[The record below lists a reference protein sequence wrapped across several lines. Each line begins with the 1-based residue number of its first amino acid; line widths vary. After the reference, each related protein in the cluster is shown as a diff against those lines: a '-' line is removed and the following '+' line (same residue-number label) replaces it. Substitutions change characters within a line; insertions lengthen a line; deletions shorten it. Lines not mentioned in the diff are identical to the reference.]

1 MLSYNQMVVGL
12 PKSEKRTF
20 AAPGFDEDQVDLIF
34 HALADRTRRDIMG
47 KVSQSEQS
55 ISDLARQYEVSFAAI
70 QKHVSVLEKASLITK
85 RVDGRQKLVQNNPE
99 TLRRA
104 TELLAEYERIWT
116 HRINAIGRLLEDP
129 ADRKPSDTRG
139 KEAR

>member
-1 MLSYNQMVVGL
+1 MVVGL
-12 PKSEKRTF
+12 PTKPD
-20 AAPGFDEDQVDLIF
+20 AAGPEFDEDQVDLIF
-34 HALADRTRRDIMG
+34 HALSDRTRRDIMG

-70 QKHVSVLEKASLITK
+70 QKHVSVLEKASLVTK

-116 HRINAIGRLLEDP
+116 QRINAIGQILGEERQVG
-129 ADRKPSDTRG
+129 DRKRAEER
-139 KEAR
+139 KRR

>member
-1 MLSYNQMVVGL
+1 MVVGL
-12 PKSEKRTF
+12 PTKPEP
-20 AAPGFDEDQVDLIF
+20 AGPEFDEDQVDLIF
-34 HALADRTRRDIMG
+34 HALSDRTRRDIMG

-70 QKHVSVLEKASLITK
+70 QKHVSVLEKASLVTK
-85 RVDGRQKLVQNNPE
+85 RAAGRQKLVQNNPE

-116 HRINAIGRLLEDP
+116 HRIDAIGQILGEERQT
-129 ADRKPSDTRG
+129 ADRKRAEER
-139 KEAR
+139 KRR